1 MKKSRL
7 RVESPALLLYN
18 VVDKVKR
25 KTVTVLQLLNQQ
37 KILANIPPAGA
48 IPSNRELF
56 HDTIMIAWPS
66 IVESFLVSL
75 VGFIDTMMVS
85 SLGTYAIAAVGLTTQ
100 PKLIGLCFF
109 FSINT
114 AVSAIVARRKGEGE
128 QQKANRVLQ
137 QAFVIAMAMV
147 VIISGLCLFFADDIM
162 HAAGSQPDTHEY
174 AREYFEIVMGGL
186 VFTVISLV
194 INAGQ
199 RGVGNTK
206 IAMRTNL
213 TANGVNIVLNYLL
226 IGGNFGFPALGV
238 AGAAWATVI
247 GSAVGCLM
255 SIASVCHPNS
265 YLYIGYARGF
275 RFDKESLKALANIG
289 SSALAEQIFMRV
301 GFFTYS
307 VIVARMGTV
316 AYAAHQVGMNL
327 MSISFSFGDG
337 IQVAAVSLVGQSLG
351 RKRRDLAK
359 LYGTVCQRF
368 GLFFACCLAVV
379 FVLGGRFIFSWF
391 SSEEAILDYGV
402 MIMQVMSLVIF
413 LQIPQVIF
421 NGCLRGAGD
430 TRYTALTSL
439 FSVTFVRPFFG
450 WLLCFPLN
458 MGLFGAWVG
467 LFLDQACRF
476 VLSYLRFRKGK
487 WTEITV

>member
-1 MKKSRL
+1 M
-7 RVESPALLLYN
+7 
-18 VVDKVKR
+18 
-25 KTVTVLQLLNQQ
+25 QILNQQ

-56 HDTIMIAWPS
+56 HDTIAIAWPS

-85 SLGTYAIAAVGLTTQ
+85 FLGTYAIAAVGLTTQ

-174 AREYFEIVMGGL
+174 AREYFEIVMGGI

-247 GSAVGCLM
+247 GSAVGSLM
-255 SIASVCHPNS
+255 SIASVLPS
-265 YLYIGYARGF
+265 PQLPVYR
-275 RFDKESLKALANIG
+275 
-289 SSALAEQIFMRV
+289 
-301 GFFTYS
+301 
-307 VIVARMGTV
+307 
-316 AYAAHQVGMNL
+316 
-327 MSISFSFGDG
+327 
-337 IQVAAVSLVGQSLG
+337 
-351 RKRRDLAK
+351 
-359 LYGTVCQRF
+359 VCQR
-368 GLFFACCLAVV
+368 
-379 FVLGGRFIFSWF
+379 
-391 SSEEAILDYGV
+391 
-402 MIMQVMSLVIF
+402 
-413 LQIPQVIF
+413 IPF
-421 NGCLRGAGD
+421 
-430 TRYTALTSL
+430 
-439 FSVTFVRPFFG
+439 
-450 WLLCFPLN
+450 
-458 MGLFGAWVG
+458 
-467 LFLDQACRF
+467 
-476 VLSYLRFRKGK
+476 
-487 WTEITV
+487 